1 MTMQWDDGDPPD
13 TQPEPI
19 IPRYRV
25 ILWLWVAAVVLYAI
39 AELCGAAHGKTQWP
53 TVAELQR
60 CEVPF
65 DKMKDAKLRRWC
77 EYWSRRLP

>member
-1 MTMQWDDGDPPD
+1 MK
-13 TQPEPI
+13 PETF
-19 IPRYRV
+19 
-25 ILWLWVAAVVLYAI
+25 VAL
-39 AELCGAAHGKTQWP
+39 LCGLLAFVAFSMLALSKPAHAKTKWP